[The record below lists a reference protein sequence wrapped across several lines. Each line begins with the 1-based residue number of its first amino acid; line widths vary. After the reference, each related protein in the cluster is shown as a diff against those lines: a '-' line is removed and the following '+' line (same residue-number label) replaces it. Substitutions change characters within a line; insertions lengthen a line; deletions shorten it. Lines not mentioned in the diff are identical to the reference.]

1 MKARWTIG
9 KKLILSFMGV
19 AIITLIVGII
29 GFYGVTRLG
38 DSLTVMGHD
47 RVPAL
52 RAFFTLNTY
61 RNIIRAQTNEVWQF
75 DHGNKDTRENFR
87 TLLTRRKNRWKEID
101 VLWEDVLKVH
111 FRTPEAQKAHN
122 TLKDQYKAWRE
133 NYVELDSIIERL
145 SKTKDP
151 KEKANLFD
159 IYEQVSER
167 MKPISDAMGATAD
180 FLTKNNV
187 EVTNQLIEDDAV
199 ATTTLKISSIITV
212 ILGFFLALILGL
224 VISGRIARPVKRMTD
239 LLEPLSRG
247 DLTVK
252 IDVESNDEIG
262 IMAEQFTL
270 FIEKLSSV
278 LRNIIENTQQVLQA
292 TGEVS
297 QGNQDLSQRVNSQSA
312 ALEETASAIEEMTAN
327 IKSMSDN
334 AGVASKLGTETQE
347 SANKGEEDV
356 QKTVAA
362 MQVITEKTERIQ
374 DIIKIIDNIA
384 FQTNILALNAAVE
397 AARAKEHGKG
407 FAVVANEVRNLAQK
421 SAENAKQISTMIEE
435 IVRGIQNG
443 NQLVGNTQVQFLE
456 IKSKI
461 EKTTSIINEV
471 AASAAEQNEG
481 IDQINHSVVHLDE
494 ITQAN
499 ASLVEEV
506 AASSEELE
514 SQSRGIIDL
523 MRFFKLEEEK
533 QAFRQKNTNMS
544 KGKETP
550 KETVK
555 AQPSKKEFSA
565 KKEEARV
572 FSPKTEKKESHLL
585 SKDGFTE
592 F

>member
-1 MKARWTIG
+1 
-9 KKLILSFMGV
+9 MGV
-19 AIITLIVGII
+19 ALITLIVGII
-29 GFYGVTRLG
+29 GFYGVSRLG
-38 DSLTVMGHD
+38 SSLTVMGHD

-52 RAFFTLNTY
+52 RTFFTLNTY
-61 RNIIRAQTNEVWQF
+61 RQIIRSQTHEVWQY
-75 DHGNKDTRENFR
+75 DHSEEDTREKFADA
-87 TLLTRRKNRWKEID
+87 LIRRKNRWAEVD
-101 VLWEDVLKVH
+101 LLWEDVLKVQ
-111 FRTPEAQKAHN
+111 FRTEKARQIHN
-122 TLKDQYKAWRE
+122 TLKEQYKAWRGI
-133 NYVELDSIIERL
+133 YTELDSIIERL
-145 SKTKDP
+145 SKTRDTQVKDR
-151 KEKANLFD
+151 LFD
-159 IYEQVSER
+159 LYEETVQR
-167 MKPISDAMGATAD
+167 MIPISDALGESAD
-180 FLTKNNV
+180 FLTLNNV
-187 EVTNQLIEDDAV
+187 EVTNQLIKEDSI
-199 ATTTLKISSIITV
+199 ATTALKVSNIIAV
-212 ILGFFLALILGL
+212 VLGFFLALILGL
-224 VISGRIARPVKRMTD
+224 VISGRIARPIKRMTD

-247 DLTVK
+247 DLTVT

-262 IMAEQFTL
+262 IMAEQFNL

-278 LRNIIENTQQVLQA
+278 LKHIIENTQQVLQA
-292 TGEVS
+292 TAEVS
-297 QGNQDLSQRVNSQSA
+297 LGNQDLSQRVNSQSA

-327 IKSMSDN
+327 IRSMSDN
-334 AGVASKLGTETQE
+334 AGVASKLGTGTQE
-347 SANKGEEDV
+347 SADKGEEDV
-356 QKTVAA
+356 EKTVDA
-362 MQVITEKTERIQ
+362 MQLITEKTERIQ

-443 NQLVGNTQVQFLE
+443 NQLVGNTQEQFLE
-456 IKSKI
+456 IKNKI

-523 MRFFKLEEEK
+523 MRFFKLEEDNQGFRAKSPSMPKSNEK
-533 QAFRQKNTNMS
+533 
-544 KGKETP
+544 P
-550 KETVK
+550 KETAK
-555 AQPSKKEFSA
+555 SQPSKKEFSV
-565 KKEEARV
+565 KKEDSRV
-572 FSPKTEKKESHLL
+572 FSPKTTEKKESQLL